1 MEASGSGLKGVLDQI
16 QLRKKRLQALV
27 DIAEQSLLNEESRKK
42 PPAEVGSHFPM
53 TYVWIALAWI
63 IGGLVILYYIRV
75 QYGGTI
81 GGLSGLSIGIYS
93 VLALGFALMVVVY
106 YLNRNKKVETFD
118 LSERGRAAKKL
129 IKEFYTPLE
138 NALENDDLD
147 GLLSLA
153 DRLLEDPLLAN
164 AMEATKEGDP
174 KVAAYALYLY
184 VSYRRGK
191 VPIEEVMTSLETVD
205 NKPLRLLLETL
216 LPGQEI

>member
-1 MEASGSGLKGVLDQI
+1 MEASGTGLKDVLDQI

-27 DIAEQSLLNEESRKK
+27 DIAEKSILSDENGKK
-42 PPAEVGSHFPM
+42 PPAEVGSSFPM

-63 IGGLVILYYIRV
+63 IGGMIILYYIRV

-81 GGLSGLSIGIYS
+81 GGVSGLSMGLYS
-93 VLALGFALMVVVY
+93 ILALGFALMGVFY
-106 YLNRNKKVETFD
+106 YLSRNKKVETFD
-118 LSERGRAAKKL
+118 LGEREKAAKKL

-138 NALENDDLD
+138 NALENDDLE

-153 DRLLEDPLLAN
+153 DRLLEDPLLAS
-164 AMEATKEGDP
+164 AVEVTREGDP

-191 VPIEEVMTSLETVD
+191 VPIEEVTTSLETVD

-216 LPGQEI
+216 LGEDKT